1 MAKFELYK
9 DDAGEFRWRFISSNG
24 RIIADSGQ
32 GYKNKSDCQ
41 NGIDLIKGEA
51 PAARVEENL
60 GES

>member
-9 DDAGEFRWRFISSNG
+9 DDSGEYRWRFISSNG

-60 GES
+60 GE

>member
-9 DDAGEFRWRFISSNG
+9 DNTGEYRWRFISSNG

-51 PAARVEENL
+51 PAAQVEEKPA
-60 GES
+60 G

>member
-9 DDAGEFRWRFISSNG
+9 DNTGEYRWRFISSNG

-51 PAARVEENL
+51 SAARVEENL
-60 GES
+60 GD